1 MTQPEGQT
9 ARDVFPEDEGIPEV
23 AQDDSPTQE
32 RAEDPQFAP
41 LPGERANASADFG
54 TTALEQSEGESLD
67 GRLARELPDDA
78 PDVRPAEDPDRAV
91 GQLEQDTST
100 TPDTDSGTNRTADDV
115 EATADP
121 SVGGEGPGAG
131 RHARHRRLTPRAR
144 SPPGEAPRVPS
155 GGRVGVSRSRLS
167 TFGNAVQQAAA
178 VRPGPVSRPSTRS
191 TTCEPGATSPRTAQR

>member
-9 ARDVFPEDEGIPEV
+9 ARDVFPEDEGLPEV

-41 LPGERANASADFG
+41 LPGERANASTDFG
-54 TTALEQSEGESLD
+54 TTAFEQSQGESLD

-78 PDVRPAEDPDRAV
+78 PDVRPAEDPDRAL

-121 SVGGEGPGAG
+121 SVGGEGP
-131 RHARHRRLTPRAR
+131 
-144 SPPGEAPRVPS
+144 E
-155 GGRVGVSRSRLS
+155 
-167 TFGNAVQQAAA
+167 QAAMHLTD
-178 VRPGPVSRPSTRS
+178 G
-191 TTCEPGATSPRTAQR
+191 